1 LLRSLPKRLSA
12 EGLHQRPQLSFFIGL
27 APSPNPASF
36 WVAHGSRSQQAA
48 VTLKV
53 FLTGGT
59 GFIGRPLTRALLS
72 RNWSV
77 TALVR
82 NPQGP
87 QAQAVAALGAGL
99 VAGDITDRESVRAG
113 MLGADVVVH
122 NAGSYEYGV
131 TGERRRLMH
140 ETNVSGTDNVLG
152 LALEQGIHR
161 TVYVSSTMYFGG
173 TGPEPRDESYERQRP
188 YHSYYEQTKAEAHLV
203 AQRYQQRGLPLI
215 IVCPNGVVGPNDHSA
230 YGYFLRLYL
239 NHLMPPC
246 AWAPDVIHSHVHVD
260 DVAEGIALAAEKGR
274 LRETYL
280 LAGDPTRQRDL
291 VQTWMMKPGRMK
303 IRFYIPN
310 WLAKVMFAPME
321 PLQRALG
328 LPAFISRETVSASM
342 NLNYSST
349 KAQREL
355 GWVHRPAREM
365 WLSII
370 DQELVLLANRTKR
383 DVVSRLNP
391 VEE

>member
-1 LLRSLPKRLSA
+1 MGFRARGGLRSRRIRRRLKGA
-12 EGLHQRPQLSFFIGL
+12 WKQILTGG
-27 APSPNPASF
+27 
-36 WVAHGSRSQQAA
+36 

-59 GFIGRPLTRALLS
+59 GFIGRALTRALLA
-72 RNWSV
+72 RNWTV

-82 NPQGP
+82 NPRRP
-87 QAQAVAALGAGL
+87 PAQALDALGAEL
-99 VAGDITDRESVRAG
+99 VAGDIMDRESVRAG
-113 MLGADVVVH
+113 MLGADVVLH

-131 TGERRRLMH
+131 TGERRKLMH
-140 ETNVSGTDNVLG
+140 AVNVTGTDHVLG
-152 LALEQGIHR
+152 LALELGIRR

-173 TGPEPRDESYERQRP
+173 TGPAPRDETYQRQQPHR
-188 YHSYYEQTKAEAHLV
+188 SYYERTKAEAHRV
-203 AQRYQQRGLPLI
+203 ALRFQQRGLPLV
-215 IVCPNGVVGPNDHSA
+215 IVCPNGVVGPNDHSV

-239 NHLMPPC
+239 NRLMPPC
-246 AWAPDVIHSHVHVD
+246 AWGPEMIHSHVHVD

-274 LRETYL
+274 IGESYL
-280 LAGDPTRQRDL
+280 LAGEPTRQRDM
-291 VQTWMMKPGRMK
+291 VQLWMMRPGRMK
-303 IRFYIPN
+303 IRFYIPD
-310 WLAKVMFAPME
+310 WLAKVFFAPME
-321 PLQRALG
+321 PVQRAVG

-342 NLNYSST
+342 NLNYSSA

-365 WLSII
+365 WLDII

-383 DVVSRLNP
+383 DVVSRLRP